1 MNKWGYIFAH
11 VALIVICLGGLID
24 SNLLLK
30 LGMLTGR
37 IVPDNQAVYAK
48 DFKPESILSASNLSF
63 RGNVNISEG
72 AECGCG
78 FPECRQRDIGSGL
91 AF

>member
-48 DFKPESILSASNLSF
+48 DFKPESILGASNLSF
-63 RGNVNISEG
+63 RATSIFPR
-72 AECGCG
+72 AKCGCG
-78 FPECRQRDIGSGL
+78 FPECRQRDVGSGL